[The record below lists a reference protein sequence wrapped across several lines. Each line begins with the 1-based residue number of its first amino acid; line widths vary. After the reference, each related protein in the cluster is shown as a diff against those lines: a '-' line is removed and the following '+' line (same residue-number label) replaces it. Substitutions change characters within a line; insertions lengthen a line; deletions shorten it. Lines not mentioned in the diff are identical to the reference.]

1 MVEDLI
7 DVGVRRGQVVWGQTF
22 KDRAESAA
30 GFDELGDVEGVLFLG
45 FLFFEDAV
53 DKFLLFSFLFL
64 SHFDLKFFF
73 WLFGF
78 LTNVDVISDQSNVIG
93 ETFVR
98 GSRGCFHI

>member
-22 KDRAESAA
+22 EDWAEGAA
-30 GFDELGDVEGVLFLG
+30 GFDELGGVEGVLFLG
-45 FLFFEDAV
+45 FLFFKDAV
-53 DKFLLFSFLFL
+53 DKFLLFPFLFL
-64 SHFDLKFFF
+64 SHFDFKFFF
-73 WLFGF
+73 WLIGF